1 MSDSLN
7 RLHAA
12 VLDSRL
18 RDPAASRTAKLFAD
32 GLPKMAKKVAEEA
45 IELSLEA
52 LQGDRQA
59 AIRESA
65 DLIYNLTV
73 LWAALGLQ
81 PADIWEELDRR
92 ERLYGMAEKLPKGS
106 SAPRRKAPRQPPVL
120 AAPLSR

>member
-1 MSDSLN
+1 MSDSLL

-12 VLDSRL
+12 VLDSRF

-32 GLPKMAKKVAEEA
+32 GLPKMAKKVLEEA
-45 IELSLEA
+45 VELSLEA

-73 LWAALGLQ
+73 LWAALDLE
-81 PADIWEELDRR
+81 PADIWQELDRR
-92 ERLYGMAEKLPKGS
+92 ERLYGMAEKLPKGTN
-106 SAPRRKAPRQPPVL
+106 AQRRKASQQR
-120 AAPLSR
+120 AAPILPPPR

>member
-1 MSDSLN
+1 MSDSLR

-18 RDPAASRTAKLFAD
+18 RDPATSRTAKLFAD

-45 IELSLEA
+45 VELSLEA
-52 LQGDRQA
+52 LQGNRPA
-59 AIRESA
+59 AILESA

-73 LWAALGLQ
+73 LWTALGIE

-92 ERLYGMAEKLPKGS
+92 ERLYGMAEKLPKRGDGQ
-106 SAPRRKAPRQPPVL
+106 RRKAPRQRST
-120 AAPLSR
+120 AIAPLP

>member
-1 MSDSLN
+1 MSDSLR

-18 RDPAASRTAKLFAD
+18 RDPATSRTAKLFAD

-45 IELSLEA
+45 VELSLEA
-52 LQGDRQA
+52 LQGNRQA
-59 AIRESA
+59 TILESA

-73 LWAALGLQ
+73 LWTALGIE

-92 ERLYGMAEKLPKGS
+92 ERLYGMAEKLPKRGG
-106 SAPRRKAPRQPPVL
+106 AQRRKAPRQRSAVI
-120 AAPLSR
+120 APLP

>member
-18 RDPAASRTAKLFAD
+18 RDPGASRTAKLFAD

-52 LQGDRQA
+52 LQGNRQA

-81 PADIWEELDRR
+81 PTDIWAELDRR

-106 SAPRRKAPRQPPVL
+106 GTPRRKASEQTPATV
-120 AAPLSR
+120 APLSR

>member
-12 VLDSRL
+12 ILDARF
-18 RDPAASRTAKLFAD
+18 RDPAGSRTARLFAD

-45 IELSLEA
+45 VELGLEA
-52 LQGDRQA
+52 VQGQRQA

-73 LWAALGLQ
+73 LWTALGLA
-81 PADIWEELDRR
+81 PSDIWQELDRR
-92 ERLYGMAEKLPKGS
+92 ERLYGIAEKLPKGNRGQRGK
-106 SAPRRKAPRQPPVL
+106 APRRLPAPI
-120 AAPLSR
+120 AP

>member
-1 MSDSLN
+1 MSDSLL

-12 VLDSRL
+12 VLDARF
-18 RDPAASRTAKLFAD
+18 RDPAISRTAKLFAD

-45 IELSLEA
+45 VELSLEA

-65 DLIYNLTV
+65 DLIYNLAV
-73 LWAALGLQ
+73 LWAALDLE
-81 PADIWEELDRR
+81 PADIWQELDRR

-106 SAPRRKAPRQPPVL
+106 NAQRRKAPRQR
-120 AAPLSR
+120 AATIVPLPR

>member
-1 MSDSLN
+1 MSDSLH

-12 VLDSRL
+12 VLDSRF

-92 ERLYGMAEKLPKGS
+92 ERLYGIAEKLPKGGN
-106 SAPRRKAPRQPPVL
+106 APRRKASRQPASAVTPV
-120 AAPLSR
+120 PR